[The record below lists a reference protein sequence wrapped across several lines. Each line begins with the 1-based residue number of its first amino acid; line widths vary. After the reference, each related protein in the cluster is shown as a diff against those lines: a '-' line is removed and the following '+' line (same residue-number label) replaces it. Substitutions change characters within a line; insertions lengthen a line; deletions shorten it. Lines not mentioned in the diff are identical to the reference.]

1 MRPVVV
7 QTISPLMLEN
17 FRGKNVFFSNTISTY
32 TERSSLNKN
41 FVFIGILECHYDHL
55 PRRSHDLGTM
65 PARCSV
71 PPSVCEREEL
81 LPQRV
86 HSLTDSDIEAMK
98 CEAKQDVI
106 DNTTSEPLYAE
117 IPCWRP
123 PSEHAIEV
131 VNLNGEAVTEL

>member
-1 MRPVVV
+1 MG
-7 QTISPLMLEN
+7 TIQ
-17 FRGKNVFFSNTISTY
+17 
-32 TERSSLNKN
+32 
-41 FVFIGILECHYDHL
+41 
-55 PRRSHDLGTM
+55 
-65 PARCSV
+65 ARCSV
-71 PPSVCEREEL
+71 PPSVSEREEL

-123 PSEHAIEV
+123 LSEHAIEV